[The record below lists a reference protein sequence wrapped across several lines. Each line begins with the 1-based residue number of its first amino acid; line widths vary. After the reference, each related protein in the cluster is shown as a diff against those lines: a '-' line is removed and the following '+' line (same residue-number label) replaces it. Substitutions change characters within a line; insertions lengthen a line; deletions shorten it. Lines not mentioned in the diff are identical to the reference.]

1 MFSRRDLAISGY
13 CIQLGMMER
22 LKHELL
28 LLHNKVNPFVIFWGN
43 KLYVLGELS
52 SHCF

>member
-1 MFSRRDLAISGY
+1 MLFRRDLAISGY

-28 LLHNKVNPFVIFWGN
+28 LLHKVNPFVIFWGQ
-43 KLYVLGELS
+43 S
-52 SHCF
+52 IIF